1 MSDKIKLK
9 KLVNEFDVEK
19 IYTNLSKSNYFYN
32 VDMIFKDK
40 KIKSII

>member
-19 IYTNLSKSNYFYN
+19 IYTNLSKSNFFIMLIWYLKTKN
-32 VDMIFKDK
+32 
-40 KIKSII
+40 